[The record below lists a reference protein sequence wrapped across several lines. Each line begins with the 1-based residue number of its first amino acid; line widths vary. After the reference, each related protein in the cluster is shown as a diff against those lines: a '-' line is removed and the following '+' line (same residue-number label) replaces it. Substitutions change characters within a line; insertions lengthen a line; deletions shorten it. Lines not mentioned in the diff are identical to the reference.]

1 MTKRQFIV
9 CFSFARKTA
18 FKLSFTI
25 ISRGTRCPLN
35 GIIGNIMK
43 RKKAL
48 VAEDNDEHFKMFK
61 SYLEEM
67 SLDVEREAFGDDALK
82 KLLNSDYDVAIIDV
96 ELPKLNGREIV
107 KAVRRAKP
115 FLPIIVVSAFAGVHG
130 EAECINLGADDF
142 IEKRFNKD
150 TFQARVKR
158 AMWHGSVANAKK
170 TAVWRGI
177 SVNISEHSVHYRK
190 TPMQLSDKEF
200 NILLAL
206 VNAQGKSVCGDI
218 LEKAAWGDINR
229 TSIRLELKI
238 KALRDKFAALG
249 APRDIIDTNRGFGY
263 ALRDC

>member
-1 MTKRQFIV
+1 M
-9 CFSFARKTA
+9 
-18 FKLSFTI
+18 
-25 ISRGTRCPLN
+25 
-35 GIIGNIMK
+35 
-43 RKKAL
+43 
-48 VAEDNDEHFKMFK
+48 
-61 SYLEEM
+61 
-67 SLDVEREAFGDDALK
+67 
-82 KLLNSDYDVAIIDV
+82 AIIDV

-170 TAVWRGI
+170 TAAWRGI

-190 TPMQLSDKEF
+190 TQMHLSDKEF
-200 NILLAL
+200 NILLTL
-206 VNAQGKSVCGDI
+206 VNAQGKSVSGDI

-229 TSIRLELKI
+229 SSIRLELKI